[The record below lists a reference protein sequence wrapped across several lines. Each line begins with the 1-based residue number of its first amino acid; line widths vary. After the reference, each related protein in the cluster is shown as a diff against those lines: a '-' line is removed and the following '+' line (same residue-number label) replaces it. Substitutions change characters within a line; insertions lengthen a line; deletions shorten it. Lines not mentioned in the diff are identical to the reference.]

1 MKITQKEQEELRI
14 LSRNLEIGNADF
26 SDIKENKTIN
36 KIENSEE
43 YNLEPTYA
51 MGNREELRKNI
62 IKKYIKEIK
71 SFNKEDNTYSNGVNA
86 HKEVE
91 IIIGYPA
98 SGKSTLTNRQS
109 YMNHARV
116 IDSDEVKKMIPE
128 YDNGMGATR
137 VHIESN
143 IILKKIIS
151 HCVAKG
157 ENIIL
162 PIVGS
167 KKDKVEQYLELFTKN
182 DYKIK
187 LSVVNLP
194 KNKCMARAIGR
205 FIDFGRY
212 VSPFIIN
219 SYNNPDNILKSVI
232 QDIENQKTDYPYNIT
247 YIKRYDNDVKLGERA
262 KLLQSIRVDSNKNL
276 EEVTNLKNISMNDIM
291 KMMNDSIKPKL

>member
-1 MKITQKEQEELRI
+1 MKITQKEQEELRK

-36 KIENSEE
+36 RIENSEE

-51 MGNREELRKNI
+51 MGNREE
-62 IKKYIKEIK
+62 
-71 SFNKEDNTYSNGVNA
+71 
-86 HKEVE
+86 
-91 IIIGYPA
+91 GYPA

-232 QDIENQKTDYPYNIT
+232 QDIENQKTDYPYNVT

-262 KLLQSIRVDSNKNL
+262 KLLQSIRVDSNKNI
-276 EEVTNLKNISMNDIM
+276 ENVTNLKNISMNDIM